1 MELAVQR
8 GLLIGAWYLIQRER
22 GIVPSN
28 IIEMLSDREG
38 VIRHGVVTP
47 HSVKTPHKQFLCSK
61 VPKRKL
67 YNWTEKYL
75 VQTEMD
81 LITNGL
87 GIICIETRL
96 RKIFFFDCVDR
107 GSHVIEKCSLF
118 IMEQAGWWQARCD
131 SDYRGCI
138 QQVQWW
144 MDLVFMQSVTENKKI
159 IFDTHQHS
167 TMARCYLWE
176 EVKWTYWV

>member
-1 MELAVQR
+1 MKLVATKGTVDWSLIFDPER
-8 GLLIGAWYLIQRER
+8 G

-47 HSVKTPHKQFLCSK
+47 HTVKTTHKQFLCSK

-67 YNWTEKYL
+67 YNRTEKYL

-87 GIICIETRL
+87 GIVCIE
-96 RKIFFFDCVDR
+96 
-107 GSHVIEKCSLF
+107 SS
-118 IMEQAGWWQARCD
+118 
-131 SDYRGCI
+131 
-138 QQVQWW
+138 
-144 MDLVFMQSVTENKKI
+144 
-159 IFDTHQHS
+159 
-167 TMARCYLWE
+167 
-176 EVKWTYWV
+176 